1 MSNITIGWLADKYA
15 AMTTPELTAERARLV
30 SEYRTQRDWA
40 AEGCTTSAA
49 GALTAAHQIDAINH
63 ELRRR
68 CTAQT
73 PDKQA

>member
-1 MSNITIGWLADKYA
+1 MNELGDKFA
-15 AMTTPELTAERARLV
+15 GMTTGGLIAERARLV
-30 SEYRTQRDWA
+30 SEYKTQRAWA

-49 GALTAAHQIDAINH
+49 GAFTAAHHIDAINH

-73 PDKQA
+73 PDKQP